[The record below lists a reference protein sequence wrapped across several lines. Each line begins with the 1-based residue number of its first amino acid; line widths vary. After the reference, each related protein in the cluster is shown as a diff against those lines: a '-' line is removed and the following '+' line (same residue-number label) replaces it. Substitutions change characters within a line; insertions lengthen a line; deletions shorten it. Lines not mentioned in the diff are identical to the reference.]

1 VSTYFDASAMVKLL
15 TDEEDSTTAG
25 QLWERAS
32 EPFASIVG
40 YPELRGSIAR
50 AVRGGRIT
58 RDDYPA
64 ARLDLER
71 MWGALTAI
79 RLDGRL
85 ARLAGSLADRHA
97 LTALDAIHLAS
108 ALSLREP
115 GEDVAF
121 VTFDRRLREAALAE
135 GLTVLPE
142 VA

>member
-1 VSTYFDASAMVKLL
+1 VSTYFDASAMAKLL
-15 TDEEDSTTAG
+15 LAEDGSTTAG
-25 QLWERAS
+25 SLWKGAT

-40 YPELRGSIAR
+40 YAELRGAVSRAAR
-50 AVRGGRIT
+50 SGRIT
-58 RDDYPA
+58 RDDYPT
-64 ARLDLER
+64 ARLELER
-71 MWGALTAI
+71 MWGTLAAI

-142 VA
+142 VV